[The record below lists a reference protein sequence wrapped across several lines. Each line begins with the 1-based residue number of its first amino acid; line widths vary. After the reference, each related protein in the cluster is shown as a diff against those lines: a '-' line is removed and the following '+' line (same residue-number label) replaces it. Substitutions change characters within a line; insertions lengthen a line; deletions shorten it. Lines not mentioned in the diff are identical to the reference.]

1 MSISLHRSLS
11 TFGSLAISAAIA
23 LTLAIPEPAWAAQ
36 TNASHSTVSRWKS
49 EDAIVL
55 APEVGTVADEFALTV
70 FFAFDSAALTTQAMR
85 ALDRLAPT
93 LLDHLHKS
101 GRVFVEAHSD
111 ASGSLAYNIEL
122 SAARARGVAD
132 YLHSVWDINPDY
144 LTLRAW
150 GDSELRNRLAPLAAE
165 NRRVELSLMARAPI
179 HDAPGRVEPSSLS
192 PNHLD
197 IDDFGGA
204 RNPLMGVNRVPY
216 APSINE
222 RHQ

>member
-1 MSISLHRSLS
+1 MSLTVHRPLS
-11 TFGSLAISAAIA
+11 RIGSLAISAAVALA
-23 LTLAIPEPAWAAQ
+23 LTIPNPASAAQ
-36 TNASHSTVSRWKS
+36 TNASHSTVSGWKS
-49 EDAIVL
+49 EDAGVL
-55 APEVGTVADEFALTV
+55 SPEVGTVADEFALTV

-93 LLDHLHKS
+93 ILDHLNKP

-122 SAARARGVAD
+122 SAARARAVAG
-132 YLHSVWDINPDY
+132 YLRSVWGIHPSQ

-150 GDSELRNRLAPLAAE
+150 GDSELRNRTAPLAAE
-165 NRRVELSLMARAPI
+165 NRRVEISLMAKAPI
-179 HDAPGRVEPSSLS
+179 HDAPGRMEPSSLS

-204 RNPLMGVNRVPY
+204 RNPLMGVNEVPY

>member
-1 MSISLHRSLS
+1 
-11 TFGSLAISAAIA
+11 
-23 LTLAIPEPAWAAQ
+23 LTIPNPASAAQ
-36 TNASHSTVSRWKS
+36 TNASQVTIHEWKS
-49 EDAIVL
+49 EDVGALI
-55 APEVGTVADEFALTV
+55 PEVGTIADEFALTV

-93 LLDHLHKS
+93 LLDHLNKS

-122 SAARARGVAD
+122 SAARARAVAN
-132 YLHSVWDINPDY
+132 YLHSVWGIHPSQ

-150 GDSELRNRLAPLAAE
+150 GDSELRNRAAPLAAE
-165 NRRVELSLMARAPI
+165 NRRVEIFLMIGAPI
-179 HDAPGRVEPSSLS
+179 HNAPSGMGPNSLS

-204 RNPLMGVNRVPY
+204 RNPLMGANRVPY
-216 APSINE
+216 TPSINE